1 MIFLF
6 FSFLFF
12 FKCIYVD
19 VCLQNAN
26 QYYGKKMK
34 LFSKYSTISSFHLWL
49 FSFAVGTIY
58 LHSKRI
64 SPQLQ
69 TWMTLFT
76 NFTHAHKHLFW
87 PALPGCYDDMK
98 KIHAGEKGLFIC
110 KNEISAVKNIPPGRD
125 KIILHV
131 IRNVFFSGKCYL
143 NWISSN

>member
-26 QYYGKKMK
+26 QYYRKKMK
-34 LFSKYSTISSFHLWL
+34 LSSKYSTISSFHLWL

-64 SPQLQ
+64 SPRLQ

-87 PALPGCYDDMK
+87 PALPGCCDDME

-110 KNEISAVKNIPPGRD
+110 KNEILAVKNIPPSRD

-131 IRNVFFSGKCYL
+131 IRNVFFSVKCYL
-143 NWISSN
+143 NWISPN